1 LAVIEEEVGQLQVA
15 VDALEIALEEQ
26 SSRKTDLVT
35 EAQDAAVR
43 AAMSGSGAGAA
54 RLRNMAQTTRDR
66 IAEFSKDFD
75 NEASRL
81 VQARASLEARKRA
94 VKDQYGMTVRRLNTM
109 SSLTARAELL
119 SSNLVVSKKPSIP
132 RAFSIGDRLHDR
144 SE

>member
-1 LAVIEEEVGQLQVA
+1 MLWRSL
-15 VDALEIALEEQ
+15 
-26 SSRKTDLVT
+26 SKNSRVVCDLVT

-109 SSLTARAELL
+109 SSLTDRA
-119 SSNLVVSKKPSIP
+119 
-132 RAFSIGDRLHDR
+132 
-144 SE
+144 